1 MPSAIAP
8 PATSAARPQAGQK
21 SFWSPPSPPSRTV
34 TAWESRESMPKSRIS
49 VPMASVPP
57 ATSRQSGVAAPAVEA
72 HIMTYEPLGSLS
84 PVAMGRL
91 HPV

>member
-1 MPSAIAP
+1 
-8 PATSAARPQAGQK
+8 
-21 SFWSPPSPPSRTV
+21 
-34 TAWESRESMPKSRIS
+34 MPKSRIS